1 MGGAGAGSTGRGAG
15 RPLVGFDEM
24 TFLVGGST
32 CGAGSGASATGD
44 STTGAGSGA
53 GGSATGAAGAGSAT
67 GAGASSFSAGAAAF
81 FEPFFA
87 GSSGCWSRISPSRSA
102 LRRTWS
108 A

>member
-1 MGGAGAGSTGRGAG
+1 MG
-15 RPLVGFDEM
+15 LEEM
-24 TFLVGGST
+24 TFLVGWSAGGKVGS
-32 CGAGSGASATGD
+32 GAAGTTGSAATGATGASATG
-44 STTGAGSGA
+44 SGA
-53 GGSATGAAGAGSAT
+53 GCAGAGVSSAAGA
-67 GAGASSFSAGAAAF
+67 AAAF